1 MTPEPIETR
10 VPAFATR
17 NPRPGSR
24 IHELGTPNS
33 EPRTR
38 NAHRGQ
44 AGGIAGGAILLL
56 VALAVSVGPLL
67 DPGNPNEVDLA
78 TGLRGPGP
86 DHWLGSDQLGRDVML
101 RLLYGGRSALSLA
114 VPAALAVTGI
124 GVALGLLSGYFGGW
138 LDLLVAG
145 LLNALLALPGL
156 ILSLAVLA
164 LLGPGRL
171 SLLAALVAAGW
182 IGLARLSRA
191 AVLVLREAGYV
202 EAARA
207 VGAPDTR
214 ILLHHIL
221 PNTLG
226 LVAVLAALELGS
238 MLLAMAAL
246 SFLGLGEQPPAADW
260 GVMLNDGRPY
270 FRTYPHLMLLPGL
283 CIFLVAL
290 GANLLGDALR
300 DILDPRRR

>member
-1 MTPEPIETR
+1 MKAKPQRAWGLGTRDPRPETR
-10 VPAFATR
+10 DR
-17 NPRPGSR
+17 R
-24 IHELGTPNS
+24 
-33 EPRTR
+33 
-38 NAHRGQ
+38 RGL

-56 VALAVSVGPLL
+56 VALTVSLGPLL
-67 DPGNPNEVDLA
+67 DSHDPNQVDLA
-78 TGLRGPGP
+78 RGLQGPGP
-86 DHWLGSDQLGRDVML
+86 EHWLGSDQLGRDILL
-101 RLLYGGRSALSLA
+101 RLLHGGRAALGLA
-114 VPAALAVTGI
+114 VPATLAVTAI
-124 GVALGLLSGYFGGW
+124 GVALGLASGYFGGW

-156 ILSLAVLA
+156 ILSLAILA
-164 LLGPGRL
+164 LLGPGRP

-191 AVLVLREAGYV
+191 AALVLREAGYV

-207 VGAPDTR
+207 LGAPDSR
-214 ILLHHIL
+214 ILLQHIL
-221 PNTLG
+221 PNILG

-238 MLLAMAAL
+238 ILLAMAAL

-290 GANLLGDALR
+290 GSNLLGDALR
-300 DILDPRRR
+300 DLLDPRRR

>member
-1 MTPEPIETR
+1 VRAEPQRTRGSILGTRDPRPETR
-10 VPAFATR
+10 DR
-17 NPRPGSR
+17 R
-24 IHELGTPNS
+24 
-33 EPRTR
+33 
-38 NAHRGQ
+38 RGL

-56 VALAVSVGPLL
+56 VALTVSVGPLL
-67 DPGNPNEVDLA
+67 DGHDPNQVDLPM
-78 TGLRGPGP
+78 GLRGPGP
-86 DHWLGSDQLGRDVML
+86 EHWLGSDQLGRDVLL
-101 RLLYGGRSALSLA
+101 RLLYGGRSALGLA
-114 VPAALAVTGI
+114 VPATLAVTGI
-124 GVALGLLSGYFGGW
+124 GVALGLVSGYFGGW

-156 ILSLAVLA
+156 ILSLAILA

-207 VGAPDTR
+207 LGAPDRR
-214 ILLHHIL
+214 ILGRHIL

-226 LVAVLAALELGS
+226 LVAVLTALELGS

-283 CIFLVAL
+283 CIFAVAL

-300 DILDPRRR
+300 DLLDPRRR